1 MIKLLTREKVFGEG
15 VLKVAKDS
23 SFDVVSQIDMQEMD
37 NAVNQTKKEIAQRFD
52 FRGSSASL
60 ELDEKSLK
68 LTGEDEYKLTAIL
81 DVLRQRMAKR
91 NIPLKCLKPGKVE
104 SAAKGTVR
112 QNVEIEQG
120 IPKEKARDIIAAI
133 KASKLK
139 VSAQMQDDQV
149 RVSGAKKDELQAV
162 IQLLKQSDFGID
174 LQFINMR

>member
-1 MIKLLTREKVFGEG
+1 M
-15 VLKVAKDS
+15 AKDS

-60 ELDEKSLK
+60 EFDEKSLK

-91 NIPLKCLKPGKVE
+91 NIPLKCLKPGKFE
-104 SAAKGTVR
+104 PAAKGTVR